1 MITVLVAD
9 DDKTN
14 LLLLKIFCRDR
25 GDIRLEFAS
34 DGQEALE
41 RVKSGEIDIL
51 ITDIRMPVLSGDE
64 LLTTVKTSFPLIP
77 VIIMTGYGSI
87 EGAVDYLHRGA
98 DDYLTKPLT
107 KEVFIHRLE
116 RVMERVSLAKEVAR
130 LREAAQSPTTLQLIG
145 RSPRMVELKNQLATV
160 AQTEASVVIYGE
172 SGTGKEVV
180 AHTVHSLSRR
190 ADRPF
195 VTVNCGALPETLL
208 ESELFGYRKGAF
220 TDARADTPGLVD
232 AAHTGT
238 LFLDEIGEISLNVQ
252 VKLLRFLELKE
263 YKPLGSPKSKI
274 ADVRII
280 AATNRDLKRAVAEKT
295 FREDL
300 YYRLNIVPLELPP
313 LRDRPGDIA
322 LLAAHFLERT
332 NRAFNKNVSIPSP
345 KVFRKLE
352 AYPWPGNIRELENK
366 IEQLVVM
373 ATDGII
379 RPDDVQLGVE
389 LTAEPRMPTG
399 PIDGMPHPLAVAAPS
414 VRTRRTF
421 KEEKEALLRSFEREY
436 VMAVLADA
444 GGHVTRAAEKAG
456 LDRKNLWQL
465 MKRHDLRSEDFKRRG
480 VDGEP
485 DELDAEPA

>member
-1 MITVLVAD
+1 MITVLIAD

-14 LLLLKIFCRDR
+14 LYLLKVFCRDR
-25 GDIRLEFAS
+25 TDIRLEFAS
-34 DGQEALE
+34 DGQEALD
-41 RVKSGEIDIL
+41 RVKTGQIDIL

-64 LLTTVKTSFPLIP
+64 LLITVKTNFPIIP

-116 RVMERVSLAKEVAR
+116 RVMERVALAKEVQR
-130 LREAAQSPTTLQLIG
+130 LRENLATASPVDQLIG
-145 RSPRMVELKNQLATV
+145 RSPKMNELKSQLPTV

-180 AHTVHSLSRR
+180 ARTVHHLSRR

-195 VTVNCGALPETLL
+195 VTVNCGALPESLL
-208 ESELFGYRKGAF
+208 ESELFGYRRGAF

-232 AAHTGT
+232 AANGGT

-280 AATNRDLKRAVAEKT
+280 AATNRDLQKAVLEKT

-300 YYRLNIVPLELPP
+300 YYRLNIVPITLAP
-313 LRDRPGDIA
+313 LRERSSDIA
-322 LLAAHFLERT
+322 LLATFFLERA
-332 NRAFNKNVSIPSP
+332 NEAAKKSVRVSSQE
-345 KVFRKLE
+345 VFRRLE
-352 AYPWPGNIRELENK
+352 RYAWPGNIRELENK
-366 IEQLVVM
+366 MEQLVVM
-373 ATDGII
+373 ATSGEITV
-379 RPDDVQLGVE
+379 DDVPLGRDEGEPPVR
-389 LTAEPRMPTG
+389 EPREPAR
-399 PIDGMPHPLAVAAPS
+399 LAVAEGP
-414 VRTRRTF
+414 F
-421 KEEKEALLRSFEREY
+421 KDEKEALLARFEREY
-436 VMAVLADA
+436 LTAVLSME
-444 GGHVTRAAEKAG
+444 GGNASRAAKRAG
-456 LDRKNLWQL
+456 LPRKNFWQL
-465 MKRHDLRSEDFKRRG
+465 MKKHGIEGDSFKA
-480 VDGEP
+480 P
-485 DELDAEPA
+485 PAPTSGSD